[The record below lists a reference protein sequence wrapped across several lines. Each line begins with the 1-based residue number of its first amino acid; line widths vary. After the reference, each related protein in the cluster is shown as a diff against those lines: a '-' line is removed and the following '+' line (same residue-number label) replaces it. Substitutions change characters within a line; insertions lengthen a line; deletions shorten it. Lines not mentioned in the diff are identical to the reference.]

1 MKPDKISIY
10 DLFDRQRRYAVPLY
24 QRQYVWT
31 QEGQWA
37 PLWEDISEKACLV
50 QLGEVKAPHFLGA
63 IVTSQRQVFGN
74 EVGAWDIIDGQ
85 QRLTTLQI
93 VLTAFWDVVKET
105 GETTYD
111 RDLQRITRNDG
122 VMKDPL
128 ERFKVWPTNAD
139 RTAFQAV
146 MGAGSLH
153 AIVQQYPGLRGRQKR
168 QTPRLAEAYVFFFRK
183 IQHFVQ
189 GPEGDETIGSPSDR
203 VQALFETLRRYLHVV
218 NIELEADDDPQV
230 IFESLNGRGIP
241 LLPSDL
247 IRNFV
252 FIKASR
258 GGADLE
264 ALYSRYWR
272 TYDER
277 RLPGDE
283 EGEPWWKQ
291 DERQGRINRPRLDLF
306 LFHYV
311 QYTLER
317 EANIGH
323 LFQEFR
329 NWWDQCAATDV
340 EGSLAAMQRYS
351 EAFVSW
357 MAPTGSARTAEFSR
371 WLKALDTSTVYPL
384 MFFFLVEAQDRIVP
398 SELEGIVDDLESYL
412 VRRAICG
419 LTNKQYN
426 RSFVAVLRN
435 VRKSGQVSR
444 ATLRAHLGA
453 GTGDSVRWPTDDEF
467 GRAFVHRPVYRY
479 LKREV
484 TLMVLRALERALMTS
499 KHEQVEITGKLSIEH
514 FMPQSWEGEWPLTDD
529 SDEARERRDR
539 VLHTFGNLA
548 LVTPQFNTS
557 LSNRGLQRK
566 QRELKRIT
574 RLLLNR
580 ELEDVVEWNERG
592 ILSRGRDLFDIA
604 RRRWPHPASP
614 EKVEE
619 VSLELMSDAPWK
631 AIDHP
636 EEVADEPPIELLEAR
651 VLLDEFAKVRGALT
665 VSIDGQERGN

>member
-1 MKPDKISIY
+1 MRPDKISIY

-31 QEGQWA
+31 QEGQWV

-93 VLTAFWDVVKET
+93 VLTAFRDVVKET
-105 GETTYD
+105 GETKYE

-139 RTAFQAV
+139 RNAFQAV
-146 MGAGSLH
+146 MEAGSLH
-153 AIVQQYPGLRGRQKR
+153 EVVRQYPGLRGRQKR
-168 QTPRLAEAYVFFFRK
+168 QTPRLAEAYVFFFRQ
-183 IQHFVQ
+183 IERFLA
-189 GPEGDETIGSPSDR
+189 GPEGDEAAGTPSDR
-203 VQALFETLRRYLHVV
+203 VQGLFETLRRYLHIV

-247 IRNFV
+247 VRNFV
-252 FIKASR
+252 FMKASR
-258 GGADLE
+258 GGADLDG
-264 ALYSRYWR
+264 LYGRYWR

-277 RLPGDE
+277 RLPGEQED
-283 EGEPWWKQ
+283 GPWWKQ
-291 DERQGRINRPRLDLF
+291 EERQGRIRRPRLDLF
-306 LFHYV
+306 LFHYL
-311 QYTLER
+311 QYRLER
-317 EANIGH
+317 EVNIGH

-329 NWWDQCAATDV
+329 NWWDHGAAADA
-340 EGSLAAMQRYS
+340 ERALGDMQRYS
-351 EAFVSW
+351 DAFVSW
-357 MAPTGSARTAEFSR
+357 VAPSGSTRTAEFSQ

-384 MFFFLVEAQDRIVP
+384 LFLLFVEAEGKIASPEMD
-398 SELEGIVDDLESYL
+398 GIVDDLESYL

-426 RSFVAVLRN
+426 RSFLALLRN
-435 VRKSGQVSR
+435 VRRSGKLSR
-444 ATLRAHLGA
+444 ATFREHLGA
-453 GTGDSVRWPTDDEF
+453 GTGDSVRWPGDDEF
-467 GRAFVHRPVYRY
+467 GRAFIHRPVYKS

-484 TLMVLRALERALMTS
+484 SLMVLRALDRSLMTS
-499 KHEQVEITGKLSIEH
+499 KHEQIVVEGKLSIEH
-514 FMPQSWEGEWPLTDD
+514 VMPQSWEGEWPLADE

-539 VLHTFGNLA
+539 LLHTFGNLA
-548 LVTPQFNTS
+548 LVTPEFNTS
-557 LSNRGLQRK
+557 LSNRSFQRK
-566 QRELKRIT
+566 QRELKRIS

-580 ELEDVVEWNERG
+580 TFEDIVDWDEKG
-592 ILSRGRDLFDIA
+592 ILSRGKDLFDLA
-604 RRRWPHPASP
+604 RRRWPHPSSP
-614 EKVEE
+614 EKLEDL
-619 VSLELMSDAPWK
+619 SLELTSESPWR
-631 AIDHP
+631 AIDHA
-636 EEVADEPPIELLEAR
+636 EEIIEEPAIDLPAAR
-651 VLLDEFAKVRGALT
+651 ALLDEFSALRPKT
-665 VSIDGQERGN
+665 TEGLERGN